1 MRTKHMW
8 TFRVIPFIKLQNDKQ
23 WKMRCRTKTLDLL
36 FIELS
41 CFHVQC
47 LEECYHNNDSRL
59 VHNKLDI
66 TQIIK
71 SQSTLTTTYLNLLTL
86 HVQITPSA
94 GNFNTV
100 FLSTIAVLVF
110 LLVTFCSSYF
120 CVNVFFFRSFSD
132 CLFKVC
138 PMSRYSA
145 QNQFWNAQK
154 QTSSAPDSV
163 LLERLH
169 VSNHHWHWTAPVF
182 LKLFRCL
189 VCLCVCVCMYASVCV
204 CVCRFGWLLLCVCGS
219 CLCVYCVYMYVLRRY
234 VTVMQCLHFDIIV
247 YNCID
252 LAISLYPYHTHSFH
266 FVFTT

>member
-1 MRTKHMW
+1 M
-8 TFRVIPFIKLQNDKQ
+8 
-23 WKMRCRTKTLDLL
+23 
-36 FIELS
+36 
-41 CFHVQC
+41 
-47 LEECYHNNDSRL
+47 
-59 VHNKLDI
+59 
-66 TQIIK
+66 IK

-94 GNFNTV
+94 GNLNTV
-100 FLSTIAVLVF
+100 FLSPLVVVLV

-120 CVNVFFFRSFSD
+120 CVNVFFSFSD

-169 VSNHHWHWTAPVF
+169 VSNHHWHWSWTAPVF

-189 VCLCVCVCMYASVCV
+189 LRLCVCVHVCISVCV
-204 CVCRFGWLLLCVCGS
+204 CVCVDLVGCYYVCVVHVCVLCIHVCIEEICNS
-219 CLCVYCVYMYVLRRY
+219 RAVSAFWHYCV
-234 VTVMQCLHFDIIV
+234 
-247 YNCID
+247 
-252 LAISLYPYHTHSFH
+252 
-266 FVFTT
+266 